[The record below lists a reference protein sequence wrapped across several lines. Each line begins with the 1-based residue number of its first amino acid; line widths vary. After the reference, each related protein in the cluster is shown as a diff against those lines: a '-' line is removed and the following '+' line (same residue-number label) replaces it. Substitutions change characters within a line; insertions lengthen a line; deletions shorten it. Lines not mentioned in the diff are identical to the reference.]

1 MSDFTCVNCK
11 KEFPDHRKLGGH
23 MSRCSVSATQPRK
36 KKKTSSK
43 RPRSKIVQSTH
54 STTKHQ
60 RARKKSSKQTQS
72 RAVSYSTTC
81 SWNPI
86 SRKKVASLKVA
97 NDDAMFASDGCGD
110 CFDIDDDEI
119 SVYAEALLETLN
131 DVYEEDD
138 DDNNDIIDHEE
149 EDQWEDIDDED
160 DDDDCAFF
168 DVESQQSSEKVYADE
183 KWSAFLV
190 GDGVCDGGSS
200 EWSQSFKYKDNLPPY
215 YIALSSLLHIL
226 SQHKGNDLK
235 IFDRIVEWVGHFSDK
250 YPDIWS
256 TRSRYTNHTRKSLLP
271 FLAGFFD
278 TKHLFPEPTN
288 VKCSHNKL
296 VTVPTFDFERQLL
309 SVLNNKD
316 IMKDSN
322 LLEENFDK
330 ETLRPTKTYSE
341 LGPDDVID
349 DIHTGYLYHQ
359 GVEMY
364 CSEEPP
370 PGVDLIVPAPI
381 IIFADEASTDKHG
394 ALSTEPVSWVLAF
407 LNGTARMK
415 YDNWR
420 HLGYSPN
427 TAVGHGRHFGNYD
440 DEWVQGGKKRGKKKI
455 KDTRTVLEKV
465 ADLHRVYR
473 AILKSCIDCCQR
485 GGVRAYYKGKRCIF
499 KPFLLMVIGDAKGF
513 NSMCCHF
520 NSNGNSSVNCLVK
533 DCQCSFPDLVST
545 KPQCVRITLAD
556 RKRALTDADF
566 AKSISYHRI
575 PSAFDEM
582 PLADII
588 EGIVGITPFETLHVH
603 GHGSYKDGPE
613 AVYDIIGAG
622 NTKAA
627 EKESIDLLFQ
637 AVAYDVAHNS
647 QRRLPRIAI
656 RFGPTDG
663 TRITGIERKGN
674 YLVLLICLTTSRGK
688 EIMDKFVREKNIPLS
703 KIRMTMT
710 LMLSFDAWCSS
721 AKSKWELDNCEDA
734 VSFLLESIIK
744 YLPRAFKSKEPGAK
758 EGGCNGYHKIKF
770 HALWLFITYMRKFGG
785 SCNFDSSCG
794 EEHHRIAV
802 NMAGEQ
808 TQRRPASFTYQTSL
822 RDAER
827 SLIHLVYSFIRHMCP
842 EDKRHLYTYSTREM
856 DKYKTGEVTDN
867 VTLIGKYRMVCKAI
881 HEDRARLMETRF
893 SHSWCDKAK
902 RMEALPLS
910 QDLLHGL
917 ASYTQQDAISYDDE
931 YFVDGYT
938 EVRVPSLGGNTIYRA
953 LESYRGDKRYDW
965 GLLVDP
971 QNVSYI
977 VQCCGFFQYTTPGF
991 PTYKLVKMD
1000 GHTVKHIKDNQL
1012 RDDTLYV
1019 ACRASTVSFTF
1030 DKLSKSIVT
1039 PFKLKSDDTVYI
1051 FPAACLKMSLCVVRD
1066 FGSRD
1071 SISYHNILPQ
1081 NHWHLIFKSKIEY
1094 FMNK

>member
-1 MSDFTCVNCK
+1 
-11 KEFPDHRKLGGH
+11 
-23 MSRCSVSATQPRK
+23 MSRCTASAKQPRK
-36 KKKTSSK
+36 KNNTSIK
-43 RPRSKIVQSTH
+43 HARSNTVQYTH
-54 STTKHQ
+54 STSKHQ
-60 RARKKSSKQTQS
+60 TVRKNASRQKES

-86 SRKKVASLKVA
+86 SRKKAASLKVA
-97 NDDAMFASDGCGD
+97 HDDAVFSSEGGGD
-110 CFDIDDDEI
+110 FLDVDDDEI

-131 DVYEEDD
+131 DVYDGDDD
-138 DDNNDIIDHEE
+138 DDNDNNDVQD
-149 EDQWEDIDDED
+149 DGTWEDIDEDEEE
-160 DDDDCAFF
+160 DCALF
-168 DVESQQSSEKVYADE
+168 DIESPQLNEKVFAED
-183 KWSAFLV
+183 KWTGFLV
-190 GDGVCDGGSS
+190 GDGVRDGGSS
-200 EWSQSFKYKDNLPPY
+200 EWSQSFEYKDNLPPY
-215 YIALSSLLHIL
+215 YIALASLLHIL

-235 IFDRIVEWVGHFSDK
+235 MFDRIIEWVGHFSDK
-250 YPDIWS
+250 YPTIWS
-256 TRSRYTNHTRKSLLP
+256 TRSRYNNHTRKSFLP

-278 TKHLFPEPTN
+278 TNHLFPDPTD
-288 VKCSHNKL
+288 VKCSHNKV
-296 VTVPTFDFERQLL
+296 VTVPTFDFEQQLL
-309 SVLNNKD
+309 SVLNNKE

-322 LLEENFDK
+322 LLQGNFDK
-330 ETLRPTKTYSE
+330 ETLRPTKTYNE
-341 LGPDDVID
+341 LQPDDVID
-349 DIHTGYLYHQ
+349 DIHTGYLYHK

-370 PGVDLIVPAPI
+370 PGVDMIIPAPI

-407 LNGTARMK
+407 LNNTARLK
-415 YDNWR
+415 YENWR

-427 TAVGHGRHFGNYD
+427 TSVGHGRHFGNYD
-440 DEWVQGGKKRGKKKI
+440 DEWVVGGKKRGQKKI

-473 AILKSCIDCCQR
+473 AILKSCIDCCKR
-485 GGVRAYYKGKRCIF
+485 GGVRAYFKGKRCIF

-520 NSNGNSSVNCLVK
+520 NSNGNANVNCLMK
-533 DCQCSFPDLVST
+533 DCRCSFHDLVST

-556 RKRALTDADF
+556 RKRALTNAEF

-588 EGIVGITPFETLHVH
+588 EGISGITPFETLHVH

-613 AVYDIIGAG
+613 AVYDIIGVG

-637 AVAYDVAHNS
+637 AVAYDVVHNS
-647 QRRLPRIAI
+647 QRRLPRLAI

-674 YLVLLICLTTSRGK
+674 YLVLLIGLSTNRGK
-688 EIMDKFVREKNIPLS
+688 EIMDKFVKEKNIALS

-721 AKSKWELDNCEDA
+721 AKSKWELDNCEEA

-770 HALWLFITYMRKFGG
+770 HALWLFIIYMRKFGG

-827 SLIHLVYSFIRHMCP
+827 SLIHFAYSFIRHLCP
-842 EDKRHLYTYSTREM
+842 KDTRHLYTYSTREM
-856 DKYKTGEVTDN
+856 DKYKTGEVTGN
-867 VTLIGKYRMVCKAI
+867 VTLIGKYRMVGKAV
-881 HEDRARLMETRF
+881 HEDRPTLNETQF

-902 RMEALPLS
+902 TMQSLQLS

-917 ASYTQQDAISYDDE
+917 ASYTQQDAINYHDE

-953 LESYRGDKRYDW
+953 IESYRGDKRYDW

-971 QNVSYI
+971 QNFSYI
-977 VQCCGFFQYTTPGF
+977 VQCCGFFKYTTPGF

-1000 GHTVKHIKDNQL
+1000 GHSVQHIKENQI

-1019 ACRASTVSFTF
+1019 ACRASTGSYTF

-1051 FPAACLKMSLCVVRD
+1051 FPASCLKMSLCVVRN
-1066 FGSRD
+1066 FGAQD

-1081 NHWHLIFKSKIEY
+1081 NHWHLIFKSKIQF